1 MQVRARLKDYRVG
14 ARKARLVADLVRG
27 RGVEDALTTLE
38 MCPKRVA
45 RPLAKLVRSAV
56 ANAQE
61 KNERDKAGID
71 LDNLYISRITVDEGA
86 SIWRI
91 RARAQGR
98 GSWIN
103 KRTSHIA
110 VVLEER

>member
-1 MQVRARLKDYRVG
+1 MQVRARLQDYRVG

-56 ANAQE
+56 AFSPVFLAMAGAAAWAAWIE
-61 KNERDKAGID
+61 MPVPWDPFGFYALLAALFLAERLLGV
-71 LDNLYISRITVDEGA
+71 NP
-86 SIWRI
+86 
-91 RARAQGR
+91 
-98 GSWIN
+98 
-103 KRTSHIA
+103 
-110 VVLEER
+110 

>member
-1 MQVRARLKDYRVG
+1 MQVRARLQDYRVG

-71 LDNLYISRITVDEGA
+71 LDNLYIA
-86 SIWRI
+86 RI

-98 GSWIN
+98 GAWIN